1 MRRLRMR
8 GRLLVWD
15 TAVGHPL
22 GMVYAR
28 RSTFKADFRSTSNT
42 VFDSFVWPQPP
53 SARSIR
59 RVTDAAAALRKLR
72 NSLRAKHNLSFRELY
87 RSLELP
93 GEHPLKEAHAA
104 LDEAVGAAYG
114 MTKGTDPLAFLLA
127 LNQEA
132 AEQEADGATVAGPG
146 LPEFVQ
152 DRKSCITT
160 DSITA

>member
-1 MRRLRMR
+1 
-8 GRLLVWD
+8 
-15 TAVGHPL
+15 
-22 GMVYAR
+22 MVYAR

-152 DRKSCITT
+152 DRKSCITAA
-160 DSITA
+160 SITA

>member
-1 MRRLRMR
+1 M
-8 GRLLVWD
+8 
-15 TAVGHPL
+15 
-22 GMVYAR
+22 
-28 RSTFKADFRSTSNT
+28 
-42 VFDSFVWPQPP
+42 
-53 SARSIR
+53 
-59 RVTDAAAALRKLR
+59 TDAAAALRKLR

-132 AEQEADGATVAGPG
+132 AEREADGAAVAGSGAARVCLGSKIVHYNRLYNYLICHASPCTVVP
-146 LPEFVQ
+146 LAWTL
-152 DRKSCITT
+152 RSN
-160 DSITA
+160 